1 MPQPANLTI
10 HLLCMHDKDRD
21 AYLAAAARSPPP
33 AFASPV
39 TMHSCALAQ
48 LPASVRLD
56 AIVSPAN
63 SYGRL
68 DGAFDDA
75 ISRALSP
82 VDDYLALTR
91 AAQAVLYAEHRGWAN
106 PGSCTRVP
114 VPAAFAPP
122 RSRNVWGVRHLLLCP
137 TMRVPDSVVWDKEV
151 VYQCV
156 WSMLCAVDR
165 YNQRVGQDNAGD
177 RIDSILMTPLAT
189 GVGRVSEHVW
199 AAQLLLA
206 LRHFDMAIRNPDQ
219 FGALDVDRILTLDAE
234 IQATYEANLRENKA
248 YASSFTAAAYEE

>member
-48 LPASVRLD
+48 LPPS
-56 AIVSPAN
+56 
-63 SYGRL
+63 
-68 DGAFDDA
+68 
-75 ISRALSP
+75 
-82 VDDYLALTR
+82 
-91 AAQAVLYAEHRGWAN
+91 AVLYAEHRGWAN

-137 TMRVPDSVVWDKEV
+137 TMRVPESVVWDKEV

-165 YNQRVGQDNAGD
+165 YNQSVGQDDAGD
-177 RIDSILMTPLAT
+177 RIESILMTPLAT

-206 LRHFDMAIRNPDQ
+206 LRHYDMAIRNPDE
-219 FGALDVDRILTLDAE
+219 FSALDVDRILTLDAE

-248 YASSFTAAAYEE
+248 